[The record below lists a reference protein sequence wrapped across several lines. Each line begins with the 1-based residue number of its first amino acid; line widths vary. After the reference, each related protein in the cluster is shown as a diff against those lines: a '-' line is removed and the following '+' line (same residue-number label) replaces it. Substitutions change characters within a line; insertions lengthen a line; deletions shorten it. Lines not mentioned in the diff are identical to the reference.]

1 MTRRTTLFLGCAFEA
16 VLILFF
22 VVWSALADTR
32 KDPNTFN
39 DEIGKYG
46 DTNPEIFSCTLAK
59 SKAIQALMGVW
70 FHEQG
75 LDELLQQ
82 KNEGEITQQKYQSEY
97 QNEQKEM
104 DKFAER
110 AANYSKFFE
119 TFCKD

>member
-1 MTRRTTLFLGCAFEA
+1 MTRRTNLFLVCAFEV

-22 VVWSALADTR
+22 VAWSALADT
-32 KDPNTFN
+32 KMDPSKFN

-59 SKAIQALMGVW
+59 SKAIDALVGVW

-75 LDELLQQ
+75 LDELRQQ
-82 KNEGEITQQKYQSEY
+82 KNDGEISQQKYLSKY
-97 QNEQKEM
+97 KKEQKEM